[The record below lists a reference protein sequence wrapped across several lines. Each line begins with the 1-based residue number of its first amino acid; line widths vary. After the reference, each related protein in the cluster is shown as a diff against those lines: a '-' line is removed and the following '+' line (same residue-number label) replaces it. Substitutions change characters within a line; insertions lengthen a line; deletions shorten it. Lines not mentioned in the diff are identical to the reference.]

1 MTTRDRIADYAPG
14 ALLAD
19 GFDDAI
25 IGVAE
30 RCGQPTLVAY
40 DRCRCIDILEA
51 QGMSREDAEEYFE
64 FNVAGAW
71 VGEQTPVWIDTR
83 IAD

>member
-25 IGVAE
+25 LGVAE
-30 RCGQPTLVAY
+30 RCGQPPLVAY
-40 DRCRCIDILEA
+40 DRCRCIDILVA

-64 FNVAGAW
+64 FNVAGSW

>member
-1 MTTRDRIADYAPG
+1 MTMRDRIADYAPG

-25 IGVAE
+25 LGVAE

>member
-25 IGVAE
+25 LGVAE

-40 DRCRCIDILEA
+40 DRCRCIDILVA
-51 QGMSREDAEEYFE
+51 QGMDREEAEEYFE

-71 VGEQTPVWIDTR
+71 LGEQTPVWIDTR
-83 IAD
+83 VAD

>member
-1 MTTRDRIADYAPG
+1 MTTRDRIAEYAPG

-25 IGVAE
+25 LGVAE

-40 DRCRCIDILEA
+40 DRSRCIDILVA
-51 QGMSREDAEEYFE
+51 QGMDREEAEEFFE

-71 VGEQTPVWIDTR
+71 VGEQTPVWVDTR

>member
-1 MTTRDRIADYAPG
+1 MELRDRIADYAPD

-25 IGVAE
+25 LGVAE

-40 DRCRCIDILEA
+40 DRSRCIDILVA
-51 QGMSREDAEEYFE
+51 QGMDREEAEEYFE

-83 IAD
+83 IVE

>member
-1 MTTRDRIADYAPG
+1 MTTRDRISDYAPD

-19 GFDDAI
+19 GFDAAI
-25 IGVAE
+25 LGVAE
-30 RCGQPTLVAY
+30 RCGQPPLVAY
-40 DRCRCIDILEA
+40 DRGRCIDILEA
-51 QGMSREDAEEYFE
+51 QGMDREEAEEFFE

-71 VGEQTPVWIDTR
+71 LGEMTPVWVDTR